1 MEGTAFL
8 FLAINEFQRSKSNSY
23 PYKPPHNHP
32 SQRPTYKH
40 KPLKES
46 RLCTAISTHVSST
59 IHKVASKLH
68 KIREHQK
75 MPPALHVLYIPPDPA
90 EAPQF
95 VRLAR
100 KGLGRTVVF
109 LHPNGELYKLPSY
122 ALLKGYERDC
132 GPLTTP
138 VFGGKRACEGGCCG
152 WFSTEAQEAEILDY
166 VLMGEKGERPKK
178 EVLLVRHGDVECN
191 AVKFLEEGLQAI
203 RSEGRGWLGQ
213 ASVYGWNG

>member
-8 FLAINEFQRSKSNSY
+8 FLAINEFQRSKSTSY
-23 PYKPPHNHP
+23 PYKPPHPQHP
-32 SQRPTYKH
+32 QRPTYKH

-122 ALLKGYERDC
+122 VLLKGYERNC
-132 GPLTTP
+132 GPLTAP

-152 WFSTEAQEAEILDY
+152 WFSTEAEEGEILDY
-166 VLMGEKGERPKK
+166 VLTGEKGKRPKK

-191 AVKFLEEGLQAI
+191 GVKFLEEGLEAI
-203 RSEGRGWLGQ
+203 RSEGKGWLGR
-213 ASVYGWNG
+213 ASVYGSKG